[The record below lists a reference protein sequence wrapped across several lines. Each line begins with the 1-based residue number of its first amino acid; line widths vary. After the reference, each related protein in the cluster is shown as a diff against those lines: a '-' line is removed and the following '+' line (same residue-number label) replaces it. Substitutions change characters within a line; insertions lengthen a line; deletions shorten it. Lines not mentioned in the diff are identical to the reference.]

1 MLMHP
6 KDEIRNFIRNN
17 LAGDLE
23 VFNIGDDDSLIDAG
37 LIDSLG
43 IQKLLAFLES
53 HYKIKI
59 EDYELTPE
67 NFESI
72 SKISALIETK
82 VLID

>member
-1 MLMHP
+1 MHP